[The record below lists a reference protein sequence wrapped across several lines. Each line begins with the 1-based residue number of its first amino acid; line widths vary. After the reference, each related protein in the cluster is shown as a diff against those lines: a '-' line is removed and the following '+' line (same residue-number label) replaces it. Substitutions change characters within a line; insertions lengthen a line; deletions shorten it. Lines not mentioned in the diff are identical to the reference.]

1 MRSLNIAATGMR
13 AQQTNVDVIS
23 HNLAN
28 LTTTGYKRQRAEFQ
42 DLIYQN
48 HERVGTNSTDTG
60 TIVPVGVQIGL
71 GVKTGA
77 VSRDHVQ
84 GTMKQTENA
93 LDVAIEGR
101 GFLII
106 ELPTGENAYTRDGTL
121 KLSAE
126 GELVTKEG
134 YLVQPNITVPEDA
147 VSISI
152 NPSGEVEVTLDGQV
166 DPVNLGQLEMA
177 TFINEAGMEAIGN
190 NMYLETPASGD
201 PIEGLP
207 GEEGFGTL
215 LQGYIENANVDPV
228 NEITSLIVA
237 QRSYEMNSKVITAS
251 DEMLQ
256 ALNQSA

>member
-48 HERVGTNSTDTG
+48 LERVGTNSSDTG

-84 GTMKQTENA
+84 GTLKQTENA
-93 LDVAIEGR
+93 LDMAIEGR
-101 GFLII
+101 GFLIVD
-106 ELPTGENAYTRDGTL
+106 LPSGEQAYTRDGTL
-121 KLSAE
+121 KISPE
-126 GELVTKEG
+126 GEIVTKDG
-134 YLVQPNITVPEDA
+134 YLVRPNLTIPQDA
-147 VSISI
+147 TSISV
-152 NPSGEVEVTLDGQV
+152 NASGEVEVSIDGQV
-166 DPVNLGQLEMA
+166 DPVNLGQFEMA
-177 TFINEAGMEAIGN
+177 TFVNEGGLEAIGN
-190 NMYLETPASGD
+190 NLYKESTASGD
-201 PIEGLP
+201 PIEGIP

-228 NEITSLIVA
+228 SEITGLIVA

>member
-23 HNLAN
+23 HNLSN

-42 DLIYQN
+42 DLIYQDI
-48 HERVGTNSTDTG
+48 ERVGTNSSDTG
-60 TIVPVGVQIGL
+60 TIVPTGIQLGL

-77 VSRDHVQ
+77 VYRDHVQ
-84 GTMKQTENA
+84 GTFKQTENA
-93 LDVAIEGR
+93 LDLAIEGR

-106 ELPTGENAYTRDGTL
+106 ELPNGQEAYTRDGTL
-121 KLSAE
+121 KLSPE
-126 GELVTKEG
+126 GDIVTKEG
-134 YLVQPNITVPEDA
+134 FLVQPNITVPDDA
-147 VSISI
+147 ISISI
-152 NPSGEVEVTLDGQV
+152 NPNGEVEVTIDGQV
-166 DPVNLGQLEMA
+166 DPQNLGQIEMA
-177 TFINEAGMEAIGN
+177 TFVNEAGLQAIGN
-190 NMYLETPASGD
+190 NLYLESPASGD

-207 GEEGFGTL
+207 GEEGFGTV

>member
-48 HERVGTNSTDTG
+48 LERVGTNSSDTG

-84 GTMKQTENA
+84 GTLKQTENA
-93 LDVAIEGR
+93 LDIAVQGR
-101 GFLII
+101 GFLSVD
-106 ELPTGENAYTRDGTL
+106 LPSGEQAYTRDGTL
-121 KLSAE
+121 KLSPD
-126 GELVTKEG
+126 GEIVTKDG
-134 YLVQPNITVPEDA
+134 YLMRPNITVPEDA
-147 VSISI
+147 TSISI
-152 NPSGEVEVTLDGQV
+152 NASGEVEASVDGQV
-166 DPVNLGQLEMA
+166 DPVNLGQLEMV
-177 TFINEAGMEAIGN
+177 TFVNEAGLEAIGSN
-190 NMYLETPASGD
+190 LYKESAASGD
-201 PIEGLP
+201 PIEGIP

-215 LQGYIENANVDPV
+215 LQGYVENANVDPV
-228 NEITSLIVA
+228 SEITGLIVA

>member
-1 MRSLNIAATGMR
+1 MRSLDIAATGMR

-28 LTTTGYKRQRAEFQ
+28 ITTTGYKRQRAEFQ

-48 HERVGTNSTDTG
+48 LERVGTNSSDTG

-77 VSRDHVQ
+77 VTRDHVQ

-93 LDVAIEGR
+93 LDVAIQGR
-101 GFLII
+101 GYLIV
-106 ELPTGENAYTRDGTL
+106 ETPNGEDTYTRDGTL
-121 KLSAE
+121 KLSPD
-126 GELVTKEG
+126 GEIVTKEG
-134 YLVQPNITVPEDA
+134 YTVRPSITVPDDA
-147 VSISI
+147 ISVSI
-152 NPSGEVEVTLDGQV
+152 NASGEVEVTIDGQV

-177 TFINEAGMEAIGN
+177 TFINDAGLEALGN
-190 NMYLETPASGD
+190 NYYKETPASGN